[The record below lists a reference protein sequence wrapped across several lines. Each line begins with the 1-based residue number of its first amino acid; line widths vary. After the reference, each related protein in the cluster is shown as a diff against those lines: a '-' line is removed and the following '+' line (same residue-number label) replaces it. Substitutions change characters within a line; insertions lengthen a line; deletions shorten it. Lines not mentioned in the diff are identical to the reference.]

1 MRFGFVTLF
10 PDLVRACFG
19 TSVLG
24 RAVERGLISVEVA
37 DPRDFA
43 YDRHRTVDDTPY
55 GGGPGML
62 MKVEPLAL
70 ALASLEPTEGSA
82 VVATDPAG
90 HPFTQEVACELSR
103 FEHVVFACGRYEGF
117 DERFVRRHATH
128 RLSIGDYIL
137 TGGELPALVMAD
149 AVGRLVPG
157 VLGDPGSLE
166 QDSHSGD
173 GLLGPPN
180 YTRPPEYEGLAVPE
194 VLLSGDHKA
203 IAEWRRQESLKS
215 TRKRRPDLLTR
226 VRLEKGDSN
235 RLSS

>member
-10 PDLVRACFG
+10 PDLVRVCFG
-19 TSVLG
+19 ASVLG
-24 RAVERGLISVEVA
+24 RAVDRGLISVDVA

-62 MKVEPLAL
+62 MKVEPLSL
-70 ALASLEPTEGSA
+70 ALESLEPDEDAA

-90 HPFTQEVACELSR
+90 FPFTQSIATELAGFR
-103 FEHVVFACGRYEGF
+103 HVVFVCGRYEGF
-117 DERFVRRHATH
+117 DERFVQRHATH
-128 RLSIGDYIL
+128 RLSIGDYVL

-157 VLGDPGSLE
+157 VLGDPGSLD
-166 QDSHSGD
+166 QDSHSGS

-180 YTRPPEYEGLAVPE
+180 YTRPADYEGLTVPD
-194 VLLSGDHKA
+194 VLATGDHKA
-203 IAEWRRQESLKS
+203 IAEWRRRESLRS
-215 TRKRRPDLLTR
+215 TRARRPDLLAR
-226 VRLEKGDSN
+226 ARLDKGDAN